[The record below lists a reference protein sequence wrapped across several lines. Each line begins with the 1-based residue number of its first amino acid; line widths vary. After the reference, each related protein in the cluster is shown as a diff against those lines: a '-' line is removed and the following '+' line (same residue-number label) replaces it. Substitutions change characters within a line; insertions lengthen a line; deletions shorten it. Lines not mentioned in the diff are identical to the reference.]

1 MLVLTLLS
9 RQKDSGGSRTWDLA
23 VCLITTITFKSYNA
37 LKPFKS
43 SRLPPTQQTTT
54 FTTLPCFFSSTYR
67 YCAFKKKKKKEGN
80 NVQKNLMLC
89 TEQSQMEKGMF
100 YLLPQ
105 ANNLLLGCL
114 LFCSGSFLHC
124 RKASQAAESQAILG
138 TLNFTVCLCSVYCT
152 DPIRVFT
159 KIKIHQ
165 GQYPIVHF

>member
-1 MLVLTLLS
+1 MLVLTFLS

-37 LKPFKS
+37 LKPSKS

-80 NVQKNLMLC
+80 NVQKNWMLRLSVDQ
-89 TEQSQMEKGMF
+89 EQFALNRAKWKKACSIFCHKQ
-100 YLLPQ
+100 
-105 ANNLLLGCL
+105 NNLLLGCL

-138 TLNFTVCLCSVYCT
+138 TLNFTECVCAVCT
-152 DPIRVFT
+152 VLIL
-159 KIKIHQ
+159 
-165 GQYPIVHF
+165 

>member
-1 MLVLTLLS
+1 MEIEKSKFCFLMYCIVFFIHSCITHNS
-9 RQKDSGGSRTWDLA
+9 VHACPYTWDLA

-80 NVQKNLMLC
+80 NVQKNWMLC

-138 TLNFTVCLCSVYCT
+138 TLNFTECVCAVCT
-152 DPIRVFT
+152 VLIL
-159 KIKIHQ
+159 
-165 GQYPIVHF
+165 

>member
-1 MLVLTLLS
+1 
-9 RQKDSGGSRTWDLA
+9 
-23 VCLITTITFKSYNA
+23 
-37 LKPFKS
+37 
-43 SRLPPTQQTTT
+43 
-54 FTTLPCFFSSTYR
+54 
-67 YCAFKKKKKKEGN
+67 
-80 NVQKNLMLC
+80 MLC

-114 LFCSGSFLHC
+114 LFCSGNFLHC

-152 DPIRVFT
+152 DPIRALT